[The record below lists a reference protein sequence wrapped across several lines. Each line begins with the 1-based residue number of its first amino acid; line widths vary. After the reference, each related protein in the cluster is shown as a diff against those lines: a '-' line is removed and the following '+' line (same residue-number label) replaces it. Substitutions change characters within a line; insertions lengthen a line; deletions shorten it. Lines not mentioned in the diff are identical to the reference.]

1 MFTIIVCV
9 CCLPFCVAVDRSDR
23 GGIVLDR
30 EGLDSI
36 HGFYH
41 SFGLKKN
48 KFVLFSCVSGCFSDP
63 MSGLRSFL
71 QRHY

>member
-1 MFTIIVCV
+1 MFVVYHSVLQLTDQIG
-9 CCLPFCVAVDRSDR
+9 

-41 SFGLKKN
+41 SFGKK
-48 KFVLFSCVSGCFSDP
+48 KKISLCCSRVFLGVYSDP